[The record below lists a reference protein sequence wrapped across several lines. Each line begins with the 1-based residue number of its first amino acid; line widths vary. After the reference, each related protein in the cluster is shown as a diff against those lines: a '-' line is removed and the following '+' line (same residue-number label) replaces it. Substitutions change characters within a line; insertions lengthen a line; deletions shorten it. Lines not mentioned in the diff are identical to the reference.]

1 MNQPEKKPRI
11 LIVDDDESARMIT
24 ETILIREPYILEF
37 ATNGQEALDSIR
49 SLPPDV
55 ILLDI
60 MMPGM
65 DGYQVTR
72 QIKLHPNFRHIPII
86 LLSALGCKEDIVEG
100 LDSGADEFISKPVH
114 ALELRARVRSMLRIK
129 KQHDSLQGV
138 LKLRDEMAH
147 TIAHDL
153 RNPLSVILG
162 YAELARL
169 KPERPNMIADAFRI
183 ICEQSRKID
192 GMITEILMTTKIEHN
207 RLVVQRRLEPIGA
220 ILRESVSQ
228 FELEASA
235 CGQKID
241 VAFGDDVPDSFSI
254 DPNLMRRVFDNLIS
268 NALKYGPSRS
278 TIRVDVSATLDA
290 LTIRV
295 SDEGPG
301 IAEHNRAQLFQK
313 FATFTDSN
321 LRNRK
326 QVGLGLYFCK
336 LVVEAHG
343 GTIEYAP
350 NLPKGSSFIVVLPEV
365 LMD

>member
-1 MNQPEKKPRI
+1 MKQPEQKPRI
-11 LIVDDDESARMIT
+11 LIVDDDDSARMIT
-24 ETILIREPYILEF
+24 ETILSREPYILEF
-37 ATNGQEALDSIR
+37 ATSGQEALDSIR
-49 SLPPDV
+49 SFPPDV
-55 ILLDI
+55 IILDI

-72 QIKLHPNFRHIPII
+72 QIKLHPTYRHIPVI

-169 KPERPNMIADAFRI
+169 KPERPNIVADAFKI

-207 RLVVQRRLEPIGA
+207 RLVVQRRMEPLCA
-220 ILRESVSQ
+220 ILHECVAH

-235 CGQKID
+235 CGQKVD
-241 VAFGDDVPDSFSI
+241 VVIGPDTPEHFSI

-278 TIRVDVSATLDA
+278 TITVAVSATLEA
-290 LTIRV
+290 LTISV
-295 SDEGPG
+295 SDTGPG
-301 IAEHNRAQLFQK
+301 IDERNRPQLFQK

-321 LRNRK
+321 LHKRK

-343 GTIEYAP
+343 GTIDYAP
-350 NLPKGSSFIVVLPEV
+350 NIPTGSTFTVVLPEV